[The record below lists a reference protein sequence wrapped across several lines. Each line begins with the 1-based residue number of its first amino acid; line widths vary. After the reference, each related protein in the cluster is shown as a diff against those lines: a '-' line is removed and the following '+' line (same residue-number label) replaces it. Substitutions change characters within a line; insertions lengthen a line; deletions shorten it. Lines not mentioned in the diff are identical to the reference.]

1 MRILAVLALAALAVG
16 CATVT
21 RGTKG
26 ELQLDSEPP
35 GAEVRSIVKPVCDG
49 PCPTTDPEATQ
60 YRDVPAQEAKAGP
73 QEGPACVTPCQVRLP
88 RNQELIVTFTK
99 PGYEPVTV
107 EVKTRMATEGAV
119 GFAGNALVGGIAGGV
134 VDAASG
140 ATLEHYPNPVKVTL
154 RPLAAAR
161 QEPARARRR

>member
-1 MRILAVLALAALAVG
+1 MRILVVLALTALVFG

-26 ELQLDSEPP
+26 ELQLDSEPS

-49 PCPTTDPEATQ
+49 PCPTNDPEATQ
-60 YRDVPAQEAKAGP
+60 YRDLPAQEANTGP

-88 RNQELIVTFTK
+88 RNQELVVTFSK
-99 PGYEPVTV
+99 PGYESVTV

-119 GFAGNALVGGIAGGV
+119 GLAGNVLVGGIAGGV

-140 ATLEHYPNPVKVTL
+140 ASLEHYPNPVRVTL
-154 RPLAAAR
+154 RPIGAR
-161 QEPARARRR
+161 HEPGRGRRR